1 MNGQVEGSG
10 GHAAPR
16 TVMAHMIPYYPT
28 YDASV
33 RVAEALI
40 DGGAAYL
47 EVQFPYSDPTADGP
61 AIQAACAGALK
72 QGFRVARG
80 WEFVRAIASAGDAGT
95 VQGGASRAGEDRGGR
110 RKVPIFLMSYAG
122 LVYAYGIDRFVEDAV
137 AAGVSGLIVPDL
149 PVDSDEGLF
158 AAGRRAGLSVVPVI
172 SMGAGEQRVRL
183 VEEVGAEY
191 IYASLRRGITG
202 SRTEIGADNSAFVQ
216 RLSNTGARVLA
227 GFGIA
232 TAEQVSAVLE
242 HGRAHAAVVGSA
254 FVRAITEAPQ
264 DPYPVVRALAAE
276 LTGIE

>member
-1 MNGQVEGSG
+1 MS
-10 GHAAPR
+10 R
-16 TVMAHMIPYYPT
+16 TIMAHMIPYYPT

-33 RVAEALI
+33 QVARALV

-61 AIQAACAGALK
+61 AIQAACAGALD
-72 QGFRVARG
+72 QGFRIAQG
-80 WEFVRAIASAGDAGT
+80 WEFVRSISDAK
-95 VQGGASRAGEDRGGR
+95 RGP
-110 RKVPIFLMSYAG
+110 VPVFLMSYAG
-122 LVYAYGIDRFVEDAV
+122 LVYAYGIDRFVDDAV

-172 SMGAGEQRVRL
+172 SMGAEEERMQL
-183 VEEVGAEY
+183 VEQVGAEY

-202 SRTEIGADNSAFVQ
+202 SHTEIGTENSAFVQ
-216 RLSNTGARVLA
+216 RLSDSGARVLA

-242 HGRAHAAVVGSA
+242 HAHAAVVGSA
-254 FVRAITEAPQ
+254 FVRAIANAPN
-264 DPYPVVRALAAE
+264 DPYPAVHALATE
-276 LTGIE
+276 LSGME

>member
-1 MNGQVEGSG
+1 MNGQVEASG
-10 GHAAPR
+10 GQAAPR
-16 TVMAHMIPYYPT
+16 TIMAHMIPYYPT

-33 RVAEALI
+33 RVAQALI

-61 AIQAACAGALK
+61 AIQAACAGALD
-72 QGFRVARG
+72 QGFRIARG
-80 WEFVRAIASAGDAGT
+80 WEFVRSISGSGGSG
-95 VQGGASRAGEDRGGR
+95 QGVRPGESH
-110 RKVPIFLMSYAG
+110 KSVPIFLMSYAG

-172 SMGAGEQRVRL
+172 SMGAEEARIRL

-191 IYASLRRGITG
+191 VYASLRRGITG
-202 SRTEIGADNSAFVQ
+202 SHTEIGEENSAFVQ
-216 RLSNTGARVLA
+216 RLTDSGARVLA

-232 TAEQVSAVLE
+232 TPEQVSAVLK
-242 HGRAHAAVVGSA
+242 HAHAAVVGSA
-254 FVRAITEAPQ
+254 FVRAIADAPD
-264 DPYPVVRALAAE
+264 DPYPAVRALAAE
-276 LTGIE
+276 LSGTQ